1 MGKPK
6 KSTKKFLK
14 TKLKDELSRRKKHKE
29 ATKHIRKSRPSTA
42 SVDGPI
48 AKSESI
54 ASDDDNESNASS
66 DIGFGP
72 SIHGQGEDSDT
83 IDPYLETSDGDL
95 SENDSD
101 APDEIDDI
109 EHLDEDD
116 LDEDEELTEK
126 RNGESADEDEDAMTH
141 MQQMELLKKKDPKF
155 YQYLKENDQELLDF
169 AASDDDD
176 DDQDKDGS
184 DAGTSDDESG
194 SAILVTPAMV
204 REWRTRIAKQNSTRC
219 LHKVLLAFRAAVA
232 IDDGSEAMGDFTYRV
247 EEGKVFNTVVLIA
260 LKYSTVVFNHVLFG
274 ADIDGKPR
282 KGLPSGAKKWG
293 RIQKLVKAFLSTTLK
308 FMQQMTDTSMLSF
321 MLKQCENAAA
331 YFACFPKQRSEF
343 LKRIVHYWAFSE
355 QEQVRIL
362 AFLCL
367 RRLAI
372 AAPNPNLQST
382 IKGTYSSF
390 LEVSRSTNVHSWT
403 HINFMGNCIIE
414 LCGIH
419 LPTTYQLA
427 FVYIRQMAIKL
438 RSSITSKTKE
448 SFKSV
453 YNWQFLQ
460 SIRLWSRMLAT
471 YCNVALGNP
480 KDTEVLQPLIYPLVQ
495 IAIGV
500 MRVKPS
506 SRHFPFRLQIIKALI
521 ELMNK
526 TGTFIPVAAYLF
538 DILHSAEVSD
548 RSKTSTLK
556 ALDFSLT
563 IQAPNSYLGTKPFQR
578 GLIEETV
585 HMLFEYYSSFALSIS
600 FPELI
605 IPAIIELKHISKNSK
620 DMHLN
625 KFLIQLVE
633 KLDQNGTFIENKRSG
648 LDFGPKDSKRIEEFL
663 ADIPREN
670 TPLGKFNTARL
681 KMRSRQKPQDLV
693 VPGDEDED
701 ENEDDDIHEDQYE
714 NSSDGSDN
722 DAPSDD
728 DDNGDFAALVST
740 TSNKR
745 KQGSS
750 QTSTTQPKAAKK
762 GKVVMKPSNSKSKGD
777 LVDEDEDIVDD
788 FVLSDEE

>member
-247 EEGKVFNTVVLIA
+247 EEGKE
-260 LKYSTVVFNHVLFG
+260 G
-274 ADIDGKPR
+274 ASVWG
-282 KGLPSGAKKWG
+282 KKWG

-355 QEQVRIL
+355 QEQ
-362 AFLCL
+362 
-367 RRLAI
+367 
-372 AAPNPNLQST
+372 
-382 IKGTYSSF
+382 GTYSSF

-500 MRVKPS
+500 MR
-506 SRHFPFRLQIIKALI
+506 HFPFRLQIIKALI

-526 TGTFIPVAAYLF
+526 TGTFIP
-538 DILHSAEVSD
+538 ILHSAEVSD

-578 GLIEETV
+578 G
-585 HMLFEYYSSFALSIS
+585 
-600 FPELI
+600 
-605 IPAIIELKHISKNSK
+605 LKHISKNSK

>member
-29 ATKHIRKSRPSTA
+29 ATSTSARAVHLQLALTVQSPSQNRLHVSA
-42 SVDGPI
+42 
-48 AKSESI
+48 
-54 ASDDDNESNASS
+54 DDDNESNASS

-101 APDEIDDI
+101 APDELDDI

-355 QEQVRIL
+355 QEQ
-362 AFLCL
+362 
-367 RRLAI
+367 
-372 AAPNPNLQST
+372 
-382 IKGTYSSF
+382 GTYSSF

-500 MRVKPS
+500 M
-506 SRHFPFRLQIIKALI
+506 RHFPFRLQIIKALI

-681 KMRSRQKPQDLV
+681 KMRSRQSLR
-693 VPGDEDED
+693 
-701 ENEDDDIHEDQYE
+701 I
-714 NSSDGSDN
+714 S
-722 DAPSDD
+722 SDD